1 MSEKLTE
8 ARIKANKKWDNKNR
22 DRTRYL
28 NSRSAARGFIK
39 NKSTLDDIKE
49 LRILLDTREREL
61 NNKI

>member
-22 DRTRYL
+22 ERTRYL
-28 NSRSAARGFIK
+28 NARSAARGFIK

-49 LRILLDTREREL
+49 LRTLLDDREKEL
-61 NNKI
+61 NGNN